1 MGAHSAICGLELII
15 SLRYKK
21 KTIKESNPQPLN
33 LKSRTLTTRPLGHVL
48 QHELILPYV
57 CDWSLFKDLKKSS
70 NWGFEPLTKESENK
84 FSDHYTISP
93 TLEAGAN
100 SDSNS
105 ICCLWLIICLK
116 VSKKDWNQT
125 SGSHLLLY
133 SCPLKRC
140 KNKRFSNFI
149 FFIF

>member
-1 MGAHSAICGLELII
+1 MWFGIDHFFIDL
-15 SLRYKK
+15 KK

-84 FSDHYTISP
+84 FSDHYTIRP

-125 SGSHLLLY
+125 SVCSNWVMNVLWKGA
-133 SCPLKRC
+133 
-140 KNKRFSNFI
+140 KNRRFSNLIIFI
-149 FFIF
+149 F